1 VNRAGRTTAFLLAL
15 LPAAASAWTDHASLL
30 WPVVRAMPAMN
41 ERSVVVETLE
51 DFLAVEE
58 VGLARLLRDEEQRS
72 RERYAHYAPRP
83 EVLTFTAGAPDA
95 RRAFLE
101 AIRVNPSLAY
111 APYRQRMI
119 DDEDDAG
126 ARVLGWSDLTFLAGD
141 DAHESLAYLPLAAG
155 DRVTPAQV
163 LATASDEPDLG
174 IDIGLFEDN
183 GTAHGARYGFG
194 AQPFGNPNLDYG
206 SQAPFHMGFYHLDWL
221 TRTAQPGLLRTYPA
235 WRVDLFGALAR
246 YAFATGHDYWGWRFA
261 GWALHYIGDL
271 AQPYHAQP
279 LPGVS
284 TARALWW
291 VASGRSGDAV
301 QLVSN
306 RHGVIESYQFE
317 RLRTVLAAGH
327 AGAPLLAALG
337 DSAAPAWHD
346 STLIDGLARESV
358 AAGAALDA
366 ALVVAVPARY
376 VSDPT
381 FEWTGSGE
389 EPHIVNAVRN
399 GGGEEAVAALDAS
412 LARQL
417 RRFGR
422 YARAWVNQLLAWR
435 AGQG

>member
-183 GTAHGARYGFG
+183 GTAHGA
-194 AQPFGNPNLDYG
+194 A
-206 SQAPFHMGFYHLDWL
+206 
-221 TRTAQPGLLRTYPA
+221 LRLRRPA
-235 WRVDLFGALAR
+235 LRQSEPRLRLPGALSHGFLPPR
-246 YAFATGHDYWGWRFA
+246 
-261 GWALHYIGDL
+261 L
-271 AQPYHAQP
+271 A
-279 LPGVS
+279 
-284 TARALWW
+284 
-291 VASGRSGDAV
+291 DA
-301 QLVSN
+301 
-306 RHGVIESYQFE
+306 HG
-317 RLRTVLAAGH
+317 
-327 AGAPLLAALG
+327 
-337 DSAAPAWHD
+337 
-346 STLIDGLARESV
+346 
-358 AAGAALDA
+358 AAGAAAHLPRVA
-366 ALVVAVPARY
+366 RRLVRRPG
-376 VSDPT
+376 P
-381 FEWTGSGE
+381 
-389 EPHIVNAVRN
+389 
-399 GGGEEAVAALDAS
+399 
-412 LARQL
+412 L
-417 RRFGR
+417 RLCHRP
-422 YARAWVNQLLAWR
+422 
-435 AGQG
+435 